1 MSASIQRRGLM
12 LVLSSPSGAGKSTI
26 SRALLASDAN
36 LSMSVSVTTRKP
48 RPGEVDGKDYFF
60 VSVPEYERM
69 VRDNEFLEHAKVF
82 DNLYGTPR
90 AYVQKVLSSGKDI
103 LFDIDW
109 QGTQKLTAGTREDV
123 VTIFILP
130 PSHDELDRRLRA
142 RAQDSDEVVRG
153 RMARASDEMSHFA
166 EYDYVVINTEIEKSI
181 EQVRTILA
189 AERLRRS
196 RQPGLVDFVNQ
207 LRGMNQRLSTAFA
220 NPQNCCTVSVSARAV
235 GSTPAA
241 SQSAIASPPR
251 DFRLCRSILRRW
263 PKAAAVTRSSVARL
277 AGASG
282 AGRGCKVTTLESTCG
297 GGVKARGLTSKA
309 IATSHSHCAMMLT
322 RP

>member
-1 MSASIQRRGLM
+1 M

-26 SRALLASDAN
+26 SRALLADDPE

-60 VSVPEYERM
+60 ISVAEHERM
-69 VRDNEFLEHAKVF
+69 VRDNELLEHAKVF

-130 PSHDELDRRLRA
+130 PSHDELERRLRA

-153 RMARASDEMSHFA
+153 RMARAADEMSHFA

-181 EQVRTILA
+181 AQVRTILA
-189 AERLRRS
+189 AERLRRT

-207 LRGMNQRLSTAFA
+207 LRGGR
-220 NPQNCCTVSVSARAV
+220 
-235 GSTPAA
+235 
-241 SQSAIASPPR
+241 SPNR
-251 DFRLCRSILRRW
+251 
-263 PKAAAVTRSSVARL
+263 
-277 AGASG
+277 
-282 AGRGCKVTTLESTCG
+282 
-297 GGVKARGLTSKA
+297 
-309 IATSHSHCAMMLT
+309 
-322 RP
+322 